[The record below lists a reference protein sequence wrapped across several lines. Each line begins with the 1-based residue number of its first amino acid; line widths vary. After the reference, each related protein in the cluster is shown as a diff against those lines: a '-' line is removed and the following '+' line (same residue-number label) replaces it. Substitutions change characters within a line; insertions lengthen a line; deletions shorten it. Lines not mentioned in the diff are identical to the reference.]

1 MDGPDFWIWQN
12 NKTSNNIKGTNTG
25 LYLFKK
31 KKKFS
36 SMLGTE
42 LCSLKIHLLK
52 SQLPVAQN
60 VTLFGDELFKG
71 MKLKDAFRPPFEYG
85 VLIEYD

>member
-1 MDGPDFWIWQN
+1 MALIFGFD
-12 NKTSNNIKGTNTG
+12 KTTKLQII
-25 LYLFKK
+25 LREPIQVCICLK

-52 SQLPVAQN
+52 SQLPVAQS

>member
-1 MDGPDFWIWQN
+1 MALIFGFD
-12 NKTSNNIKGTNTG
+12 KTTKLQIILREPIQGCIC
-25 LYLFKK
+25 LK

-36 SMLGTE
+36 SMVGTE